1 MHNNR
6 RLMAMLRTTGAIF
19 PLTVLFGFLA
29 GALVVLQSLLLSKT
43 IDGVF
48 LQAQTLAAVMPL
60 LRVFL
65 LVVLVRVLFTV
76 LNETFAAWMA
86 SKIKSDLRDQLMQ
99 KINRLGP
106 AYLHTQRS
114 GELVT
119 TALQGLDALDAY
131 FSQYLPQVLLSA
143 MLPLTI
149 MVVVF
154 PLDLLTGLVFL
165 ITAPLIPFFMALVGR
180 TSEAETKKQW
190 VALSR
195 MGADFLDTLQGLATL
210 KALGRSRD
218 RAVHLEEVS
227 ERYRLATMNVLRITF
242 LSALVLE
249 LLATISTA
257 VVAVEIGLR
266 LLYGKIAFEQAFFI
280 LLIAPEFY
288 LPMRNLG
295 MRYHAGMTGVTA
307 AGSIF
312 SLLDTPEPGSS
323 AVVSASHPKSLDL
336 SQPFSIRF
344 EGVSYQYENRHEQS
358 LDSIGLQFVSDKKY
372 ALIGRSGAGKS
383 TLMQLLMRY
392 LLPTQGKILCNDAE
406 IENWSVEE
414 WRRNIAWVPQKPM
427 LFNTSLFE
435 NIRLQDAAIGEEAV
449 WQALRQASLDELV
462 AQLPQ
467 GLHTPLGEWGAR
479 LSGGEGQRVALARAF
494 LKNAPLVLMD
504 EPTAHL
510 DPELEASLDRVTAD
524 LLKER
529 TVITIAHRYS
539 TIAAVDEVIVLEA
552 GQVLKMGSPQ
562 LVLREELPAGPSLAR
577 GEAGA

>member
-29 GALVVLQSLLLSKT
+29 GGLVVLQSLVLSKT
-43 IDGVF
+43 INQVF
-48 LQAQTLAAVMPL
+48 LQKQSLEAVTPF
-60 LRVFL
+60 LRLFL
-65 LVVLVRVLFTV
+65 LIILVRVLFTL
-76 LNETFAAWMA
+76 LNETFAGWVA
-86 SKIKSDLRDQLMQ
+86 SKIKSNLRGQLMD

-106 AYLHTQRS
+106 AYLRTQRS

-149 MVVVF
+149 LLVVF
-154 PLDLLTGLVFL
+154 PLDLLTGVVFL
-165 ITAPLIPFFMALVGR
+165 VTAPLIPYFMALVGR

-195 MGADFLDTLQGLATL
+195 MGADFLDTLQGLTTL
-210 KALGRSRD
+210 KTLGRSQT
-218 RAVHLEEVS
+218 RAWHLEGVS
-227 ERYRLATMNVLRITF
+227 NRYRIATMNVLRITF

-266 LLYGKIAFEQAFFI
+266 LLYGKIIFEQAFFI

-307 AGSIF
+307 AGHIF
-312 SLLDTPEPGSS
+312 ALLDQPEPSRLEIANLS
-323 AVVSASHPKSLDL
+323 AEPPDL
-336 SQPFSIRF
+336 SKPFQLQLQ
-344 EGVSYQYENRHEQS
+344 GVGFQYENRSAHS
-358 LDSIGLQFVSDKKY
+358 LQAVNCNFDSGKKY

-392 LLPTQGKILCNDAE
+392 LLPTEGQILLNGQDVQT
-406 IENWSVEE
+406 WPVEM
-414 WRRNIAWVPQKPM
+414 WRKQIAWVPQKPM
-427 LFNTSLFE
+427 LFNTTLFE
-435 NIRLQDAAIGEEAV
+435 NIRLQDESISEEQV
-449 WQALRQASLDELV
+449 WQAVRLAALEPLV
-462 AQLPQ
+462 KQLPK
-467 GLHTPLGEWGAR
+467 GLHTSLGEWGSR

-494 LKNAPLVLMD
+494 LKNAPLILMD

-510 DPELEASLDRVTAD
+510 DPELESSLDAATKA
-524 LLKER
+524 LLEQR

-539 TIAAVDEVIVLEA
+539 TIAHVDEVIVLDGGSISRMGAPEA
-552 GQVLKMGSPQ
+552 VLSGHGDI
-562 LVLREELPAGPSLAR
+562 AGLFRA
-577 GEAGA
+577 GEGVA

>member
-29 GALVVLQSLLLSKT
+29 GGLVVLQSLVLSKT
-43 IDGVF
+43 INQVF
-48 LQAQTLAAVMPL
+48 LQKQTLEAVTPF
-60 LRVFL
+60 LRLFL
-65 LVVLVRVLFTV
+65 LIILVRVLFTL
-76 LNETFAAWMA
+76 LNETFAGWVA
-86 SKIKSDLRDQLMQ
+86 SKIKSNLRGQLMD

-106 AYLHTQRS
+106 AYLRTQRS

-149 MVVVF
+149 LLVVF
-154 PLDLLTGLVFL
+154 PLDLLTGVVFL
-165 ITAPLIPFFMALVGR
+165 VTAPLIPYFMALVGR

-195 MGADFLDTLQGLATL
+195 MGADFLDTLQGLTTL
-210 KALGRSRD
+210 KTLGRSQT
-218 RAVHLEEVS
+218 RASHLEVVS
-227 ERYRLATMNVLRITF
+227 NRYRIATMNVLRITF

-266 LLYGKIAFEQAFFI
+266 LLYGKIIFEQAFFI

-307 AGSIF
+307 AGHIF
-312 SLLDTPEPGSS
+312 ALLDQPEPSRLEIANLS
-323 AVVSASHPKSLDL
+323 AEPPDL
-336 SQPFSIRF
+336 SKPFQLQLQ
-344 EGVSYQYENRHEQS
+344 GVGFQYENRSAHS
-358 LDSIGLQFVSDKKY
+358 LQAVNCNFDSGKKY

-392 LLPTQGKILCNDAE
+392 LLPTEGQILLNGQDVQT
-406 IENWSVEE
+406 WPVEM
-414 WRRNIAWVPQKPM
+414 WRKQIAWVPQKPM
-427 LFNTSLFE
+427 LFNTTLFE
-435 NIRLQDAAIGEEAV
+435 NIRLQDESISEEQV
-449 WQALRQASLDELV
+449 WQAVRLAALEPLV
-462 AQLPQ
+462 KQLPK
-467 GLHTPLGEWGAR
+467 GLHTSLGEWGSR

-494 LKNAPLVLMD
+494 LKNAPLILMD

-510 DPELEASLDRVTAD
+510 DPELESSLDAATKA
-524 LLKER
+524 LLEQR

-539 TIAAVDEVIVLEA
+539 TIAHVDEVIVLDGGSISRMGAPEA
-552 GQVLKMGSPQ
+552 VLSGHGDI
-562 LVLREELPAGPSLAR
+562 AGLFRA
-577 GEAGA
+577 GEGVA

>member
-1 MHNNR
+1 
-6 RLMAMLRTTGAIF
+6 MAMLRTTGAIF

-29 GALVVLQSLLLSKT
+29 GGLVVLQSLVLSKT
-43 IDGVF
+43 INQVF
-48 LQAQTLAAVMPL
+48 LQKQTLEMVLPL
-60 LRVFL
+60 LRLFL
-65 LVVLVRVLFTV
+65 LIILIRVLFTV
-76 LNETFAAWMA
+76 LNETFAGWMA
-86 SKIKSDLRDQLMQ
+86 SKIKSNLREQLMQ

-106 AYLHTQRS
+106 AYLRTQRS

-149 MVVVF
+149 LVVVF
-154 PLDLLTGLVFL
+154 PLDVLTGVVFL
-165 ITAPLIPFFMALVGR
+165 VTAPLIPFFMALVGR
-180 TSEAETKKQW
+180 TSEEQTKKQW
-190 VALSR
+190 SALAR
-195 MGADFLDTLQGLATL
+195 MGADFLDTLQGLTTL
-210 KALGRSRD
+210 KTLGRSQD
-218 RAVHLEEVS
+218 RASHLESVS
-227 ERYRLATMNVLRITF
+227 DRYRMATMNVLRITF

-266 LLYGKIAFEQAFFI
+266 LLYGKIIFEQAFFI

-307 AGSIF
+307 AGKIF
-312 SLLDTPEPGSS
+312 SLLDLPEPPTVEVASRPS
-323 AVVSASHPKSLDL
+323 ALPDL
-336 SQPFSIRF
+336 SLPFQLQL
-344 EGVSYQYENRHEQS
+344 EQVSFQYENRSGQS
-358 LDSIGLQFVSDKKY
+358 LEGIDLTFTAGKHY

-392 LLPTQGKILCNDAE
+392 LLPTQGRILLNGQD
-406 IENWSVEE
+406 IQSWPVEL
-414 WRRNIAWVPQKPM
+414 WRGQIAWVPQKPM
-427 LFNTSLFE
+427 LFNTSLLE
-435 NIRLQDAAIGEEAV
+435 NIRLQDETISEERV
-449 WQALRQASLDELV
+449 WQAVRLAALEPLV
-462 AQLPQ
+462 QQFPR
-467 GLHTPLGEWGAR
+467 GLHTPLGEWGSR

-510 DPELEASLDRVTAD
+510 DPELEASLDATTKV
-524 LLKER
+524 LLHQR

-539 TIAAVDEVIVLEA
+539 TIAHVDEVIVLDGGKIQRIGTPGEILPD
-552 GQVLKMGSPQ
+552 QQELSHLFGSAEG
-562 LVLREELPAGPSLAR
+562 VA
-577 GEAGA
+577 

>member
-29 GALVVLQSLLLSKT
+29 GGLVVLQSLVLSKT
-43 IDGVF
+43 INQVF
-48 LQAQTLAAVMPL
+48 LQKQTLEAVTPF
-60 LRVFL
+60 LRLFL
-65 LVVLVRVLFTV
+65 LIILVRVLFTL
-76 LNETFAAWMA
+76 LNETFAGWVA
-86 SKIKSDLRDQLMQ
+86 SKIKSNLRGQLMD

-106 AYLHTQRS
+106 AYLRTQRS

-149 MVVVF
+149 LLVVF
-154 PLDLLTGLVFL
+154 PLDLLTGVVFL
-165 ITAPLIPFFMALVGR
+165 VTAPLIPYFMALVGR

-190 VALSR
+190 TALSR
-195 MGADFLDTLQGLATL
+195 MGADFLDTLQGLTTL
-210 KALGRSRD
+210 KTLGRSQT
-218 RAVHLEEVS
+218 RASHLEGGS
-227 ERYRLATMNVLRITF
+227 DRYRIATMNVLRITF

-266 LLYGKIAFEQAFFI
+266 LLYGKIIFEQAFFI

-307 AGSIF
+307 AGHIF
-312 SLLDTPEPGSS
+312 ALLDQPEPSRLEVANLS
-323 AVVSASHPKSLDL
+323 AEPPDL
-336 SQPFSIRF
+336 SKPFQLQLQ
-344 EGVSYQYENRHEQS
+344 GVGFQYENRSAHS
-358 LDSIGLQFVSDKKY
+358 LQAVNRNFDSGKKY

-392 LLPTQGKILCNDAE
+392 LLPTEGQILLNGQDVQT
-406 IENWSVEE
+406 WPVEM
-414 WRRNIAWVPQKPM
+414 WRKQIAWVPQKPM
-427 LFNTSLFE
+427 LFNTTLFE
-435 NIRLQDAAIGEEAV
+435 NIRLQDESISEEQV
-449 WQALRQASLDELV
+449 WQAVRLAALEPLV
-462 AQLPQ
+462 KQLPK
-467 GLHTPLGEWGAR
+467 GLHTSLGEWGSR

-494 LKNAPLVLMD
+494 LKNAPLILMD

-510 DPELEASLDRVTAD
+510 DPELESSLDAATKT
-524 LLKER
+524 LLEQR

-539 TIAAVDEVIVLEA
+539 TIAHVDEVIVLDGGSISRMGAPEA
-552 GQVLKMGSPQ
+552 VLSGHGDI
-562 LVLREELPAGPSLAR
+562 AGLFRA
-577 GEAGA
+577 GEGVA

>member
-29 GALVVLQSLLLSKT
+29 GGLVVLQSLVLSKT
-43 IDGVF
+43 INQVF
-48 LQAQTLAAVMPL
+48 LQKQSLEAVTPF
-60 LRVFL
+60 LRLFL
-65 LVVLVRVLFTV
+65 LIILVRVLFTL
-76 LNETFAAWMA
+76 LNETFAGWVA
-86 SKIKSDLRDQLMQ
+86 SKIKSNLRGQLMD

-106 AYLHTQRS
+106 AYLRTQRS

-149 MVVVF
+149 LLVVF
-154 PLDLLTGLVFL
+154 PLDLLTGVVFL
-165 ITAPLIPFFMALVGR
+165 VTAPLIPYFMALVGR

-195 MGADFLDTLQGLATL
+195 MGADFLDTLQGLTTL
-210 KALGRSRD
+210 KTLGRSQT
-218 RAVHLEEVS
+218 RASHLEVVS
-227 ERYRLATMNVLRITF
+227 DRYRVATMNVLRITF

-266 LLYGKIAFEQAFFI
+266 LLYGKIIFEQAFFI

-307 AGSIF
+307 AGHIF
-312 SLLDTPEPGSS
+312 ALLDQPEPSRLEIANLS
-323 AVVSASHPKSLDL
+323 AEPPDL
-336 SQPFSIRF
+336 SKPFQLQLQ
-344 EGVSYQYENRHEQS
+344 GVGFQYENRSAHS
-358 LDSIGLQFVSDKKY
+358 LQAVNCNFDSGKKY

-392 LLPTQGKILCNDAE
+392 LLPTEGQILLNGQDVQT
-406 IENWSVEE
+406 WPVEM
-414 WRRNIAWVPQKPM
+414 WRKQIAWVPQKPM
-427 LFNTSLFE
+427 LFNTTLFE
-435 NIRLQDAAIGEEAV
+435 NIRLQDESISEEQV
-449 WQALRQASLDELV
+449 WQAVRLAALEPLV
-462 AQLPQ
+462 KQLPK
-467 GLHTPLGEWGAR
+467 GLHTSLGEWGSR

-494 LKNAPLVLMD
+494 LKNAPLILMD

-510 DPELEASLDRVTAD
+510 DPELESSLDAATKA
-524 LLKER
+524 LLEQR

-539 TIAAVDEVIVLEA
+539 TIAHVDEVIVLDGGSISRMGAPEA
-552 GQVLKMGSPQ
+552 VLSGHGDI
-562 LVLREELPAGPSLAR
+562 AGLFRA
-577 GEAGA
+577 GEGVA

>member
-19 PLTVLFGFLA
+19 PLAVLFGFLA
-29 GALVVLQSLLLSKT
+29 GGLVVLQSLVLSKT
-43 IDGVF
+43 INQVF
-48 LQAQTLAAVMPL
+48 LQKQTLEAVTPF
-60 LRVFL
+60 LRLFL
-65 LVVLVRVLFTV
+65 LIILVRVLFTL
-76 LNETFAAWMA
+76 LNETFAGWVA
-86 SKIKSDLRDQLMQ
+86 SKIKSNLRGQLMD

-106 AYLHTQRS
+106 AYLRTQRS

-149 MVVVF
+149 LLVVF
-154 PLDLLTGLVFL
+154 PLDLLTGVVFL
-165 ITAPLIPFFMALVGR
+165 VTAPLIPYFMALVGR

-190 VALSR
+190 TALSR
-195 MGADFLDTLQGLATL
+195 MGADFLDTLQGLTTL
-210 KALGRSRD
+210 KTLGRSQT
-218 RAVHLEEVS
+218 RASHLEVVS
-227 ERYRLATMNVLRITF
+227 DRYRVATMNVLRITF

-266 LLYGKIAFEQAFFI
+266 LLYGKIIFEQAFFI

-307 AGSIF
+307 AGHIF
-312 SLLDTPEPGSS
+312 ALLDQPEPSRLEVANLS
-323 AVVSASHPKSLDL
+323 AEPPDL
-336 SQPFSIRF
+336 SKPFQLQLQ
-344 EGVSYQYENRHEQS
+344 GVGFQYENRSAHS
-358 LDSIGLQFVSDKKY
+358 LQAVNCNFDSGKKY

-392 LLPTQGKILCNDAE
+392 LLPTEGQILLNGQDVQT
-406 IENWSVEE
+406 WPVEM
-414 WRRNIAWVPQKPM
+414 WRKQIAWVPQKPM
-427 LFNTSLFE
+427 LFNTTLFE
-435 NIRLQDAAIGEEAV
+435 NIRLQDESISEEQV
-449 WQALRQASLDELV
+449 WQAVRLAALEPLV
-462 AQLPQ
+462 KQLPK
-467 GLHTPLGEWGAR
+467 GLHTSLGEWGSR

-494 LKNAPLVLMD
+494 LKNAPLILMD

-510 DPELEASLDRVTAD
+510 DPELESSLDAATKT
-524 LLKER
+524 LLEQR

-539 TIAAVDEVIVLEA
+539 TIAHVDEVIVLDGGSISRMGAPEA
-552 GQVLKMGSPQ
+552 VLSGHGDIAG
-562 LVLREELPAGPSLAR
+562 LFRAGEEVA
-577 GEAGA
+577 

>member
-6 RLMAMLRTTGAIF
+6 RLMTMLRTTGALF
-19 PLTVLFGFLA
+19 PLTVVFGFLA
-29 GALVVLQSLLLSKT
+29 GGLVVLQSLVLSKT
-43 IDGVF
+43 INQVF
-48 LQAQTLAAVMPL
+48 LQKQTLEAVVPL
-60 LRVFL
+60 LRIFL
-65 LVVLVRVLFTV
+65 LIILVRVIFTI
-76 LNETFAAWMA
+76 LNETFASWVA
-86 SKIKSDLRDQLMQ
+86 SKIKSNLRSQLMQ

-106 AYLHTQRS
+106 AYLRTQRS

-149 MVVVF
+149 LAVVF
-154 PLDLLTGLVFL
+154 PLDLLTGGVFL
-165 ITAPLIPFFMALVGR
+165 VTAPLIPYFMALVGR
-180 TSEAETKKQW
+180 SSEAQTKKQW
-190 VALSR
+190 TALSR
-195 MGADFLDTLQGLATL
+195 MGADFLDTLQGLTTL
-210 KALGRSRD
+210 KTLGHSQD
-218 RAVHLEEVS
+218 RASHLEAVS
-227 ERYRLATMNVLRITF
+227 DRYRIATMNVLRITF

-266 LLYGKIAFEQAFFI
+266 LLYGKIIFEQAFFI

-307 AGSIF
+307 AGHIF
-312 SLLDTPEPGSS
+312 ALLDLPE
-323 AVVSASHPKSLDL
+323 ASGVEVINQPTEPPDL
-336 SQPFSIRF
+336 SQPYQLQL
-344 EGVSYQYENRHEQS
+344 EGVGFQYENRSAHS
-358 LDSIGLQFVSDKKY
+358 LQGVTQIFSSGKQY

-392 LLPTQGKILCNDAE
+392 LLPTEGRILLNGQD
-406 IENWSVEE
+406 IQSWSVEA
-414 WRRNIAWVPQKPM
+414 WRSQIAWVPQKPM
-427 LFNTSLFE
+427 LFNTSLLE
-435 NIRLQDAAIGEEAV
+435 NIRLQDQSISEEQV
-449 WQALRQASLDELV
+449 WQAVRLAALEPLV
-462 AQLPQ
+462 LQLPKR
-467 GLHTPLGEWGAR
+467 LHTPLGEWGSR

-510 DPELEASLDRVTAD
+510 DPELEASLDAATGV
-524 LLKER
+524 LLSQR

-539 TIAAVDEVIVLEA
+539 TIANVDEVIVLDE
-552 GQVLKMGSPQ
+552 GRILRKGTPKEVLADYEKISGHM
-562 LVLREELPAGPSLAR
+562 LPAEGVA
-577 GEAGA
+577 

>member
-19 PLTVLFGFLA
+19 PLAVLFGFLA
-29 GALVVLQSLLLSKT
+29 GGLVVLQSLVLSKT
-43 IDGVF
+43 INQVF
-48 LQAQTLAAVMPL
+48 LQKQTLEAVTPF
-60 LRVFL
+60 LRLFL
-65 LVVLVRVLFTV
+65 LIILVRVLFTL
-76 LNETFAAWMA
+76 LNETFAGWVA
-86 SKIKSDLRDQLMQ
+86 SKIKSNLRGQLMD

-106 AYLHTQRS
+106 AYLRTQRS

-149 MVVVF
+149 LLVVF
-154 PLDLLTGLVFL
+154 PLDLLTGMVFL
-165 ITAPLIPFFMALVGR
+165 VTAPLIPYFMALVGR

-195 MGADFLDTLQGLATL
+195 MGADFLDTLQGLTTL
-210 KALGRSRD
+210 KTLGRSQT
-218 RAVHLEEVS
+218 RASHLEVVS
-227 ERYRLATMNVLRITF
+227 DRYRVATMNVLRITF

-266 LLYGKIAFEQAFFI
+266 LLYGKIIFEQAFFI

-307 AGSIF
+307 AGHIF
-312 SLLDTPEPGSS
+312 ALLDQPEPSRLEIANLS
-323 AVVSASHPKSLDL
+323 AEPPDL
-336 SQPFSIRF
+336 SKPFQLQLQ
-344 EGVSYQYENRHEQS
+344 GVGFQYENRSAHS
-358 LDSIGLQFVSDKKY
+358 LQAVNCNFDSGKKY

-392 LLPTQGKILCNDAE
+392 LLPTEGQILLNGQDVQT
-406 IENWSVEE
+406 WPVEM
-414 WRRNIAWVPQKPM
+414 WRKQIAWVPQKPM
-427 LFNTSLFE
+427 LFNTTLFE
-435 NIRLQDAAIGEEAV
+435 NIRLQDESISEEQV
-449 WQALRQASLDELV
+449 WQAVRLAALEPLV
-462 AQLPQ
+462 KQLPK
-467 GLHTPLGEWGAR
+467 GLHTSLGEWGSR

-494 LKNAPLVLMD
+494 LKNAPLILMD

-510 DPELEASLDRVTAD
+510 DPELESSLDAATKA
-524 LLKER
+524 LLEQR

-539 TIAAVDEVIVLEA
+539 TIAHVDEVIVLDGGSISRMGAPEA
-552 GQVLKMGSPQ
+552 VLSGHGDI
-562 LVLREELPAGPSLAR
+562 AGLFRA
-577 GEAGA
+577 GEGVA